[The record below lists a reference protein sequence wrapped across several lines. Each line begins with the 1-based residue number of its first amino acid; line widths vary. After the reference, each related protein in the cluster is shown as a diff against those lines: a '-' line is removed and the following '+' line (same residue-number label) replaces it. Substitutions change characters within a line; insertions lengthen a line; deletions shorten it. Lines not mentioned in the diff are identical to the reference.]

1 MKLTIGARL
10 GLGFAAILVI
20 QMLIIAIGVI
30 DVNIIDRSL
39 MQITEVNAVKQRYA
53 INFRGSAH
61 DQAIA
66 LRDVVLVTNTRERT
80 AALEEIRRLREFY
93 NNSAAEME
101 VLFRDTTGVSN
112 EERALLAAIQ
122 EIEAST
128 LRHSDAV
135 IALELDGR
143 STEALSLLLEQAR
156 PGYTEWLRRIN
167 AFIDY
172 QEASNQVLTEQSR
185 GLAGGFQSFMVWLS
199 VLGVGIGSVLALYL
213 TSYFARPINGMVKAA
228 EAIASGNLEVNVE
241 SKNKDQ
247 LGQLAMSFNRMVEQL
262 RTQRHTLLERQAYL
276 ETSSQHLLEAMDQL
290 AAGNL
295 TRRISRASEDEA
307 IARVFQGFNRTA
319 ESIQH
324 LIVELRR
331 SVDHTSDSLDE
342 LNKVTSQVSA
352 SAEMQSAEIGEMHRS
367 VGEMVQSLRVS
378 AQDISRAVNISLQS
392 GTEAREG
399 AGVVKEA
406 VESILTLSDEMK
418 ASQQALEALGE
429 TSARIGS
436 IVTVIEQ
443 IARQINLLALNA
455 AIEAARAGQYGAG
468 FAVVAN
474 RVRELAQSTGK
485 AIAEV
490 SHVTDRVQA
499 DVVRVSSAMEASR
512 EGVKASAN
520 LAERAGMALDRI
532 VQASQ
537 QTVDIVNQ
545 IAAATEEQAVT
556 SDALGNRMELVAYT
570 ASDSTE
576 SMTQMAKTVARIS
589 EQSRTLRQL
598 ASRFQTS

>member
-10 GLGFAAILVI
+10 GLGFAAILLI

-66 LRDVVLVTNTRERT
+66 LRDVVLVTNTEERT
-80 AALEEIRRLREFY
+80 AALNEIRRLRQFY
-93 NNSAAEME
+93 NESAAEMD
-101 VLFRDTTGVSN
+101 VLFQDTTGISD
-112 EERALLAAIQ
+112 EERALLAAIKD
-122 EIEAST
+122 IETST
-128 LRHSDAV
+128 VRHSDRV
-135 IALELDGR
+135 IELELDGR
-143 STEALSLLLEQAR
+143 STEALTLLLAEAR

-172 QEASNQVLTEQSR
+172 QEASNQVLTVQAR
-185 GLAGGFQSFMVWLS
+185 DLAGGFQSFMLWLS
-199 VLGVGIGSVLALYL
+199 ILGVGIGATLALYL
-213 TSYFARPINGMVKAA
+213 TSYFAKPINGMVKAA
-228 EAIASGNLEVNVE
+228 EAIASGNLEVTVTTTH
-241 SKNKDQ
+241 KDQ
-247 LGQLAMSFNRMVEQL
+247 LGKLAHAFNRMVEQL
-262 RTQRHTLLERQAYL
+262 QTQRQTLLERQAYL
-276 ETSSQHLLEAMDQL
+276 ETSSVHLLDAMDQL
-290 AAGNL
+290 ASGDL
-295 TRRISRASEDEA
+295 TRRITLTSEDDA
-307 IARVFQGFNRTA
+307 ISRVFQGFNRTA

-331 SVDHTSDSLDE
+331 SVDQTGDSLEE
-342 LNKVTSQVSA
+342 LHEVSSQVSA
-352 SAEMQSAEIGEMHRS
+352 SAEMQSVEIDEMHRS
-367 VGEMVQSLRVS
+367 VGEMVESLRVS

-406 VESILTLSDEMK
+406 VESILALSDEMK
-418 ASQQALEALGE
+418 SSQRAIEALGE

-499 DVVRVSSAMEASR
+499 DVVRVSSAMAQSR
-512 EGVKASAN
+512 TGVKASAQ
-520 LAERAGMALDRI
+520 LAERAGVALDRI

-556 SDALGNRMELVAYT
+556 SDTIGNRMEVVAFT

-576 SMTQMAKTVARIS
+576 SMTQMAKTVTRIS
-589 EQSRTLRQL
+589 EQSRALRQL
-598 ASRFQTS
+598 ASRFRIS